1 MFHPERPLGGVVRA
15 RGAAHGMRGIVAA
28 LGRLLALQPSAM
40 PVSKPRHAV
49 IHVDPCVEAHD
60 TDMRV
65 QLTADECEARGV
77 LYVPVWSESL
87 LYSLR
92 ALGTTDEEEAEY
104 RARLAPEASEAAAW
118 CETALPAG
126 CEVIGVCCGSDAG
139 LGCAERLQ
147 HALVPERSNGLL
159 NARRDKFE
167 QHEALRA
174 CGLDAARQAVA
185 SEWEVAVRVRARAR
199 ARVRVGIGASSP
211 THSSR
216 RRRRAS

>member
-1 MFHPERPLGGVVRA
+1 
-15 RGAAHGMRGIVAA
+15 MRGIVAA

-92 ALGTTDEEEAEY
+92 ASGTTDDEEAEY
-104 RARLAPEASEAAAW
+104 RARLAPEACDKHRTLDTVKCQLASRIVLAVVGA
-118 CETALPAG
+118 
-126 CEVIGVCCGSDAG
+126 VCVG
-139 LGCAERLQ
+139 LFR
-147 HALVPERSNGLL
+147 RSNRWG
-159 NARRDKFE
+159 F
-167 QHEALRA
+167 
-174 CGLDAARQAVA
+174 
-185 SEWEVAVRVRARAR
+185 
-199 ARVRVGIGASSP
+199 
-211 THSSR
+211 
-216 RRRRAS
+216 

>member
-1 MFHPERPLGGVVRA
+1 MAALACAIRA
-15 RGAAHGMRGIVAA
+15 MRGIVAA

-92 ALGTTDEEEAEY
+92 ASGTTDEEEAEY

-147 HALVPERSNGLL
+147 HALVPARSNGLL

-174 CGLDAARQAVA
+174 CGLNAARQAVA
-185 SEWEVAVRVRARAR
+185 SEWEVAARVRARVV
-199 ARVRVGIGASSP
+199 RVRVGIGASSP
-211 THSSR
+211 THSPR